1 MCACPYDEGSSIHLG
16 FPCSVYD
23 EGSSIHLS
31 FPCSVYVS
39 CSPALFSA
47 FSQALQLK
55 VACLPQAEEAA
66 LQLDSLFPQA
76 NSRPSSALYAQ

>member
-1 MCACPYDEGSSIHLG
+1 M
-16 FPCSVYD
+16 
-23 EGSSIHLS
+23 HLS
-31 FPCSVYVS
+31 FPCSAYMS

-55 VACLPQAEEAA
+55 VACLPQAEEVA

-76 NSRPSSALYAQ
+76 NSRPSSALSAQ